1 MLIEPGCLP
10 RPISSGKPG
19 SPLLLAA
26 APARLLQPVEERR
39 PVVVARRL
47 NLRKQPELG
56 TERNFPQNLA
66 EMK

>member
-1 MLIEPGCLP
+1 MLKPGCLP

-47 NLRKQPELG
+47 NLRKQPKLG
-56 TERNFPQNLA
+56 AESIFPQNLA